1 MTSTAMKPLDRP
13 VGRRKML
20 VALGLVAGAAY
31 VAPTMLQLSQ
41 ARASGG
47 SGGGSRGSGGASG
60 GGSGGSPGGAPRA
73 SGGSPAS
80 RGFSGHANASTRP
93 EGRRAGRADCRV
105 SFSDGHFRLTGAD
118 CPKPLRTRRSG
129 S

>member
-1 MTSTAMKPLDRP
+1 MTSTAIKPLDRP
-13 VGRRKML
+13 IGRRRML

-31 VAPTMLQLSQ
+31 VAPTMLQLSE

-47 SGGGSRGSGGASG
+47 SGGASASG
-60 GGSGGSPGGAPRA
+60 GSGRSAGGTNRG

-80 RGFSGHANASTRP
+80 GGFSGHASGGTRP
-93 EGRRAGRADCRV
+93 AGRSGRADCRL
-105 SFSDGHFRLTGAD
+105 SFSDGRLRLAGAD
-118 CPKPLRTRRSG
+118 CPKPLRMRRSG